1 MSQPLATTPQISL
14 FESAWFNPLAIAGK
28 ARNYGKHT
36 DSSHRF
42 ERGVDAQL
50 QVAAIE
56 RATALML
63 EICGG
68 NAGPVSVEES
78 AEHLPQPATITLRD
92 SRLAQQLGFLFAAAD
107 VDDMLVRLG
116 LYLVE
121 RDNGGSTWVA
131 PSWRFDLDH

>member
-1 MSQPLATTPQISL
+1 MIDTADIL

-42 ERGVDAQL
+42 ERGVDSEL

-63 EICGG
+63 DICGG
-68 NAGPVSVEES
+68 QAGPVVIEES

-92 SRLAQQLGFLFAAAD
+92 QRLTQQLGVSIEAAE
-107 VDDMLVRLG
+107 VDDMLNRLG
-116 LYLVE
+116 LTFVE
-121 RDNGGSTWVA
+121 RNDTGSTWVA
-131 PSWRFDLDH
+131 PSWRFD

>member
-1 MSQPLATTPQISL
+1 MSLPLATTPADIL

-42 ERGVDAQL
+42 ERGVDGASL

-68 NAGPVSVEES
+68 SAGPVSVTES
-78 AEHLPQPATITLRD
+78 AEHLPVAATITLRD
-92 SRLAQQLGFLFAAAD
+92 ARLAQQLGVLYR
-107 VDDMLVRLG
+107 RL
-116 LYLVE
+116 LMW
-121 RDNGGSTWVA
+121 TIC
-131 PSWRFDLDH
+131 